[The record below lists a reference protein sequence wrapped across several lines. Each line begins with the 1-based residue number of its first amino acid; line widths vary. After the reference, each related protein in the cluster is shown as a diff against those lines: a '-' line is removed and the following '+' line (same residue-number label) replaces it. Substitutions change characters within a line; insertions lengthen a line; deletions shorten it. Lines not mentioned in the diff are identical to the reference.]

1 MITASL
7 KNIIEARDIAGLPC
21 AVAHPR
27 KPFGH
32 FIDTRKRYGN
42 IRGNLFAEMT
52 GRHFEAIIDGE
63 NVTQRC
69 FYCCPRTGEVGLYRV
84 NENGT
89 FHHDPNNSHI
99 PAVEYRTG
107 KVELIFGLFS
117 VHKGLR
123 VSLNPEH
130 QNLRKL
136 PERFRHR

>member
-7 KNIIEARDIAGLPC
+7 KSIVEARDVVGLPC

-27 KPFGH
+27 KPFGN
-32 FIDTRKRYGN
+32 FIDTRKRYRS
-42 IRGNLFAEMT
+42 IRGNLFSEMP

-69 FYCCPRTGEVGLYRV
+69 FYCCPRTGEVGLYRL
-84 NENGT
+84 NESGRI
-89 FHHDPNNSHI
+89 HHDPANPRI

-107 KVELIFGLFS
+107 KVELVYGLYA

-123 VSLNPEH
+123 LDLNPEH
-130 QNLRKL
+130 FNFAKK
-136 PERFRHR
+136 PERIRR